1 MAGSGIKFVI
11 FIGFIAVIFV
21 LIALGIV
28 YQDLLAANVF
38 WIIALVIFLLAIW
51 KHDFFL
57 LQLIDYQRAVIYRF
71 GKVHRVG
78 GPGWVFLWPGVEDY
92 DLVDL
97 RVKTID
103 VPKQEVVTKD
113 GIEVTIDAIVYL
125 RIKKD
130 NQSVVNSVIEV
141 EDYANAAQLFVVS
154 SLRDVIGSMPLSEVI
169 SNIEVINTKIKENL
183 EKISKDWGLI
193 VDSVE
198 ISDVQIPQSILDAMH
213 EEKAAVQQKLARME
227 KALAH
232 KAEIEAVKE
241 AAAGLDEKALAYY
254 YIKAIDNMSNGKGS
268 KIFFPAEFS
277 RLAESFSSSG
287 LLGGKGGKKLDDKTT
302 YYKDLLK
309 KYVDASVKKA
319 KKKGPLKK
327 KKK

>member
-1 MAGSGIKFVI
+1 MSGSGIKFVI
-11 FIGFIAVIFV
+11 FAGFVIAIFALIGLAIMF
-21 LIALGIV
+21 
-28 YQDLLAANVF
+28 QDLLIANVF
-38 WIIALVIFLLAIW
+38 WIAALVVFLLVIW

-57 LQLIDYQRAVIYRF
+57 LQLIDYQRAVVYRF
-71 GKVHRVG
+71 GKVQRVG
-78 GPGWVFLWPGVEDY
+78 GPGWVFLWPGIEDY

-113 GIEVTIDAIVYL
+113 GIEVVIDAIVYL
-125 RIKKD
+125 KVKKD

-141 EDYANAAQLFVVS
+141 EDYQKAAQLYVVS
-154 SLRDVIGSMPLSEVI
+154 SLRDVIGAITLSEVI
-169 SNIEVINTKIKENL
+169 SNIEIINSKIKENL
-183 EKISKDWGLI
+183 EKISKDWGLT

-254 YIKAIDNMSNGKGS
+254 YIKAIDNMSQGKGS

-277 RLAESFSSSG
+277 RLAESFSGAG
-287 LLGGKGGKKLDDKTT
+287 LLGGRGDKKMDDKAA
-302 YYKDLLK
+302 YYKEMLK

-319 KKKGPLKK
+319 KKAGPVKK